1 MISPRALGRLLDAL
15 ALFTTT
21 VEEQER
27 TLHLCPVCRRETGV
41 EAHRPRCAYA
51 AAKDVL
57 LMSTTTSTNRPDT
70 VDERVDAVRV
80 MAAPEPP

>member
-1 MISPRALGRLLDAL
+1 MISPRSLGRLLDAL
-15 ALFTTT
+15 ALFTST

-51 AAKDVL
+51 AAKDALIVA
-57 LMSTTTSTNRPDT
+57 SVASTNRHDT
-70 VDERVDAVRV
+70 VDERADAVRV
-80 MAAPEPP
+80 VASSEPS

>member
-1 MISPRALGRLLDAL
+1 MISPRSLGRLLDAL
-15 ALFTTT
+15 ALFTSA

-27 TLHLCPVCRRETGV
+27 MLNLCPVCRRETGV

-57 LMSTTTSTNRPDT
+57 LMSTTTSTNRPDA
-70 VDERVDAVRV
+70 VDEPSDAVRV
-80 MAAPEPP
+80 MASSESS